1 MNVLL
6 LSTGGGGANILRS
19 LKALFDRDVA
29 GARQTDT
36 AYAERLQ
43 RAVTT
48 RFLDTNEFSLAQAR
62 PDERVLIGR
71 ATTRGLGSRHSP
83 ELALRALEESRHEVE
98 QLMSAYA
105 VIVLIGTGGK
115 GTGAG
120 TMFPLA
126 QIARRLGKLVLP
138 VFVRPSFERHEVDKR
153 RYDHALQVVAAF
165 DAAEIRLIEIL
176 NDRAYSA
183 DDPQPQE
190 IVWERMNLPIARG
203 LRGLLYVLWDLS
215 QVDPSDLSILL
226 AGPGRV
232 RIGFAEVAPG
242 AAGDPSDAEIAEAVH
257 ACWQNAYYAFSR
269 PVGTSLIC
277 IQGDWTNLADA
288 KIKGG
293 LATLALADTRGRPY
307 NPLYARAFATPKPWG
322 VTALF
327 TEFTGVH
334 EPIALDW
341 TIERALLAGAHDTAP
356 IDTVDVVAPAAAP
369 AESTPEEPSLIA
381 NAPAGGTE
389 PGPVSAPSPYQ
400 PARPFTT
407 VWDFV
412 KALTRSDRLAL
423 EMAADAPPA
432 DLPIDSAT
440 IRKLLA
446 TSWFRTVFAL
456 LSDSWR
462 GHMLD
467 TLSADLVVPN
477 HALRLGRHSVCLAD
491 LSYAQMREISAH
503 NLVRG
508 AAGAD
513 LQLLLSIGHLWG
525 EPAFRRLRFVAVE
538 PADSLRLGSLFGLH
552 GSRSAG
558 A

>member
-43 RAVTT
+43 GAVTT

-62 PDERVLIGR
+62 PDERVLIGP

-83 ELALRALEESRHEVE
+83 ELALQALEESRHDVE
-98 QLMSAYA
+98 QLMSGYA

-126 QIARRLGKLVLP
+126 QMARRLGKLVLP
-138 VFVRPSFERHEVDKR
+138 VFVRPSFDRHEVDKR

-165 DAAEIRLIEIL
+165 DAAQIRLIEIL

-232 RIGFAEVAPG
+232 RIGFGEVAPG
-242 AAGDPSDAEIAEAVH
+242 AAGDPSSAEIAEAVH

-277 IQGDWTNLADA
+277 IQGDWSNLADA
-288 KIKGG
+288 SIKGG

-307 NPLYARAFATPKPWG
+307 NPLYARATPKPWG

-341 TIERALLAGAHDTAP
+341 TTEKARLADAHGTAP
-356 IDTVDVVAPAAAP
+356 VDTVDVLAPSAAP
-369 AESTPEEPSLIA
+369 IESLPWRPSAVVNELA
-381 NAPAGGTE
+381 SGTE
-389 PGPVSAPSPYQ
+389 PKPVSAPDPDQ
-400 PARPFTT
+400 PVGRPFDS

-423 EMAADAPPA
+423 EMAAGAPPA
-432 DLPIDSAT
+432 DLPVDSAT
-440 IRKLLA
+440 VRRLLA
-446 TSWFRTVFAL
+446 TSWFRTVFGL

-467 TLSADLVVPN
+467 TLNEGLVIPN
-477 HALRLGRHSVCLAD
+477 HALRLGRHNVCLAD
-491 LSYAQMREISAH
+491 LSYAQVREISAQT
-503 NLVRG
+503 LVRG

-513 LQLLLSIGHLWG
+513 LQLLLAIGQLWG
-525 EPAFRRLRFVAVE
+525 ESALRRLRFVAIE
-538 PADSLRLGSLFGLH
+538 PGDSLLGSLFGLH

-558 A
+558 T